1 MLYVSFVEIFS
12 KGTSAFEDQGLSSGI
27 STLYNTLSFFGGVLF
42 MLLADL
48 AVHKLQTL
56 DETKEIRKSVRGGS
70 EPLHVPGGV
79 TTGVVCHDVQLV
91 DEWVSRAEDDIS
103 RANELRAPDG
113 SNVDLGMKQR
123 KRDQKPVKE
132 KSDQSSGDIEQQT
145 SNDHSMSK
153 ADVDDSPSVT
163 RDSDSFES
171 TSSAASADLCT
182 CGARSTHDHICNDA
196 NPQENQDTTQDK
208 ALVRLVLLF
217 LVLMLPFSLSLSFPT
232 NASANSSFF
241 YYFFL
246 AFNRMG
252 LATAISIAVHNFPE
266 GLATFVATLDEPS
279 VGATLAIAIAIHNI
293 PEGLCVAIPVYYATG
308 NRRKAFLWGF
318 LSGITEPIGAAL
330 GWAILSDKMTNLAY
344 GIMFGLVSGM
354 MVTICIKE
362 LLPTAHRY
370 DPKDEVVT
378 YCVIGGMLVMA
389 FSLVLFVAI

>member
-1 MLYVSFVEIFS
+1 
-12 KGTSAFEDQGLSSGI
+12 
-27 STLYNTLSFFGGVLF
+27 
-42 MLLADL
+42 
-48 AVHKLQTL
+48 
-56 DETKEIRKSVRGGS
+56 
-70 EPLHVPGGV
+70 
-79 TTGVVCHDVQLV
+79 
-91 DEWVSRAEDDIS
+91 
-103 RANELRAPDG
+103 
-113 SNVDLGMKQR
+113 
-123 KRDQKPVKE
+123 
-132 KSDQSSGDIEQQT
+132 
-145 SNDHSMSK
+145 
-153 ADVDDSPSVT
+153 
-163 RDSDSFES
+163 
-171 TSSAASADLCT
+171 
-182 CGARSTHDHICNDA
+182 
-196 NPQENQDTTQDK
+196 
-208 ALVRLVLLF
+208 
-217 LVLMLPFSLSLSFPT
+217 
-232 NASANSSFF
+232 
-241 YYFFL
+241 
-246 AFNRMG
+246 MG